1 MLAPPPRHLQCALA
15 VDAGSRH
22 DLRCPLLGRLELQQQ
37 EQPLED
43 RHLGP
48 VLGEIEPP
56 GNALFEHL
64 DRGAAVIEQE
74 FVEIAEVDLQAQAVR
89 RALDQDAL
97 SSAKAGVSAASE
109 SSDNENRIRLRP

>member
-74 FVEIAEVDLQAQAVR
+74 FVESPKSTCRLKPCDE
-89 RALDQDAL
+89 LDQDAL